1 MDDKEHPIELLVMC
15 AVVVVLSILG
25 IVAGFS
31 KDLFG
36 NMDGILILGICLM
49 MALIFSILLF
59 VLAKDRG
66 WLGKH
71 KEEAAPASAPAKAAK

>member
-1 MDDKEHPIELLVMC
+1 MNDKEHPIELLVMC

-49 MALIFSILLF
+49 MALIFAILLF
-59 VLAKDRG
+59 VLLKDEG

-71 KEEAAPASAPAKAAK
+71 HQDAGPAASPAKGK